1 MDESRGTSTGGAF
14 EPTPEATP
22 TADDVTPLIR
32 LDDERAQ
39 REETAGASQS
49 AGSSTGG
56 KDDGEKIGELTR
68 DVAERLKPVA
78 AVAEDVAARAV
89 SMSTKGLTR
98 LSEILAARREKR
110 AATGADS
117 TTNLD
122 D

>member
-1 MDESRGTSTGGAF
+1 MDQSRGTSTSGGF
-14 EPTPEATP
+14 ESTPDATP
-22 TADDVTPLIR
+22 AGDEVTPLIR
-32 LDDERAQ
+32 LDDERAH
-39 REETAGASQS
+39 REEATGASPS
-49 AGSSTGG
+49 SGSSTGG
-56 KDDGEKIGELTR
+56 KGDGEKIGELTR

-89 SMSTKGLTR
+89 SMSTKGLSR

-110 AATGADS
+110 SESGSGS